1 MMLEEKIERHQSE
14 QQDTQ
19 SLLEDVQK
27 ANTSLM
33 EQLKEERQLSS
44 SLMKERE
51 KEKKKL
57 REMHEVKD
65 VAVQFDYIVTHS
77 GVCVCVHVDTMFVFF
92 RFNGLYTSHYSW
104 TKPFS
109 STRRQASLIPM
120 GEVWIQITLS
130 SRSSVH

>member
-19 SLLEDVQK
+19 SLLVDVQK

-77 GVCVCVHVDTMFVFF
+77 GVCVCVCMYRYDVCIF
-92 RFNGLYTSHYSW
+92 
-104 TKPFS
+104 
-109 STRRQASLIPM
+109 
-120 GEVWIQITLS
+120 
-130 SRSSVH
+130 